1 MLFIQEDIIN
11 GVIARMTKEEREEY
25 CNELEKQ
32 DGILRELRA
41 EFIRSFID
49 DLNVEDQEALT
60 HALTEYAIN
69 GDVEPGEW
77 RASTMLLLWFAVLA
91 PNDVVI
97 DAKSW
102 FKFD

>member
-41 EFIRSFID
+41 EI
-49 DLNVEDQEALT
+49 
-60 HALTEYAIN
+60 
-69 GDVEPGEW
+69 G
-77 RASTMLLLWFAVLA
+77 RAHV
-91 PNDVVI
+91 
-97 DAKSW
+97 
-102 FKFD
+102 